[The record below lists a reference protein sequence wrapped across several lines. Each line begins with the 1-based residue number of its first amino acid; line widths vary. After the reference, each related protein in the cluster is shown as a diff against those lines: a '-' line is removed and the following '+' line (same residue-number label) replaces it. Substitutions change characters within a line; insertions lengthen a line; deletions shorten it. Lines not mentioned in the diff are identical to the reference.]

1 MKNVS
6 SSIIVMAENN
16 AVGLKYVGFRFL
28 KFAYEQQENILEQE
42 VFDFPLSVNIKIS
55 EVPQDES
62 YQVIVTVFVQVVRKS
77 IEEIVTE
84 IVTSSIFHATG
95 GGIELTEN
103 GKIKFPD
110 FALMTMTSLSI
121 STTRGGIL
129 AKRAGSFLENIP
141 LPIVDPKVFVPK
153 IDENPGIDFA
163 PKDHDS
169 DQ

>member
-1 MKNVS
+1 M
-6 SSIIVMAENN
+6 
-16 AVGLKYVGFRFL
+16 
-28 KFAYEQQENILEQE
+28 
-42 VFDFPLSVNIKIS
+42 
-55 EVPQDES
+55 
-62 YQVIVTVFVQVVRKS
+62 
-77 IEEIVTE
+77 
-84 IVTSSIFHATG
+84 
-95 GGIELTEN
+95 TEN